1 MSLGVR
7 TWGNDPH
14 GSTAMLVGTYEHTG
28 AVGEQLLSV
37 LPRVVIVP
45 ADASDHQLLA
55 VLADELVDDEP
66 GQAAVLDRLLD
77 VLLVSAVRTWL
88 ADRRQRVDLVVPG
101 ARATRSSVAR
111 CGC

>member
-37 LPRVVIVP
+37 LPRVVVVP

-77 VLLVSAVRTWL
+77 VLLVSARAHL
-88 ADRRQRVDLVVPG
+88 AGHRRQRVDLVVPG
-101 ARATRSSVAR
+101 AQRPRRRSQR